1 MQNFVKITLVLTE
14 ISTEMTEILIGIV
27 NYDGQCISK
36 AYLGFL
42 PSNILYATYNEGLLH
57 IIGTPDSRHSNPSNL
72 NLEILVLQNIL
83 KRESKKNPAG
93 DNF

>member
-42 PSNILYATYNEGLLH
+42 PSNILYDIIKDTYCRDPTCKLYSDPLLVVPP
-57 IIGTPDSRHSNPSNL
+57 TST
-72 NLEILVLQNIL
+72 
-83 KRESKKNPAG
+83 SK
-93 DNF
+93 F